1 LASGGCRSLAKAI
14 VYWAELGSV
23 FVTPVQLF
31 VALVFGLS
39 LVLLALSALGDNK
52 KPEFKVAH
60 LENLPKRL
68 KHVKEIDSTS
78 DLG

>member
-1 LASGGCRSLAKAI
+1 
-14 VYWAELGSV
+14 
-23 FVTPVQLF
+23 VTPVQLF

-60 LENLPKRL
+60 LEKLPKRL